1 MDSMQGLNMIAKR
14 FIIQI
19 CFLVGLIGLTACN
32 SVPKNLNAEDLSFL
46 TPIPENT
53 LSAYRSGTPITNKL
67 QAVIAARA
75 FISNGAIRSLQT
87 PVVVSAD
94 RMTLAEVR
102 KKTFRPGESFYTD
115 MPFYTPVWLV
125 IFKADWQP
133 SLNQPTPTGR
143 TGTPL
148 PVYPGCQYVWMTEN
162 GNGISATG
170 NIYCETR

>member
-32 SVPKNLNAEDLSFL
+32 SVPKNLNAENLSFL

-94 RMTLAEVR
+94 RMTLAAVR

-133 SLNQPTPTGR
+133 DAQPPPPGQTVTP
-143 TGTPL
+143 P

-162 GNGISATG
+162 DNGMSATG
-170 NIYCETR
+170 SIACEIR